1 MKLYTIR
8 KDNARNSGFIRF
20 FFLAS
25 VFLAFVLNQSYS
37 HVLLSRFKDSTLVTT
52 CELRSVA

>member
-1 MKLYTIR
+1 MHETLDLYVL
-8 KDNARNSGFIRF
+8 
-20 FFLAS
+20 FLAS
-25 VFLAFVLNQSYS
+25 VFLDFVLNQSYS

>member
-1 MKLYTIR
+1 MHETLDLYV
-8 KDNARNSGFIRF
+8 